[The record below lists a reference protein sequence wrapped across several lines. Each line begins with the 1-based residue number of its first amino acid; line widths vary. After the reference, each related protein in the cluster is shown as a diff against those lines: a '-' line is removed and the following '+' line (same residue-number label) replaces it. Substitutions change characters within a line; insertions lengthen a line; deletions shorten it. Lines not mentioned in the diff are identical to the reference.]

1 MKKLNSLC
9 FLLTFV
15 LLSFANISKLVST
28 KVHIK
33 FFSTTPVE
41 NIEAHNYK
49 AISTIDT
56 QTGEVVFSVPMQS
69 FEFEKSLMQK
79 HFNQPNFLDTKKY
92 PKAKMVGKIT
102 NLSEIDFKKNG
113 TYTALVAGTMT
124 IKDVSKPIQE
134 KGTIIVNGDKI
145 EVKTKFNLSL
155 ADYGITFKKG
165 KPATNIAKTVE
176 VSLDASYKTE

>member
-1 MKKLNSLC
+1 MKKLNFFYFSLA
-9 FLLTFV
+9 LA
-15 LLSFANISKLVST
+15 LLSFAGVSKLVST
-28 KVHIK
+28 KTHIR

-69 FEFEKSLMQK
+69 FEFQKSLMQK
-79 HFNQPNFLDTKKY
+79 HFNQPDFLDTKKY

-113 TYTALVAGTMT
+113 TYTALVSGTMT
-124 IKDVSKPIQE
+124 IKDVSKPIEE
-134 KGTIIVNGDKI
+134 KGTIVVNGDKI
-145 EVKTKFNLSL
+145 EVQTKFNLSL

-176 VSLDASYKTE
+176 VSVEASYQTK